1 MDGPWAL
8 ACASVFISRRT
19 ASSGLA
25 FVPQVS
31 ARAVMVNCDSAS
43 RVISSGVRPK
53 YSSICPI
60 VRKRGCGAGW
70 ALVVVGLAT
79 WGALCL
85 GRVPV
90 MNASV

>member
-8 ACASVFISRRT
+8 ACASVFISLRT

-25 FVPQVS
+25 FVSQVS

-43 RVISSGVRPK
+43 SVVSSGVRPK
-53 YSSICPI
+53 YSSISPM
-60 VRKRGCGAGW
+60 VRKRGCGAEW
-70 ALVVVGLAT
+70 ALVVELTT

-90 MNASV
+90 INASV